1 MGEVRV
7 GRRAFKGSNRTTYI
21 DDEVKNPVVLDPKD
35 PIDAVTIAQR
45 NRMVREGDHEG
56 LVSLYATATMFQVKG
71 DTSSMPREVVGT
83 IEVYELT
90 HTNGTTCTLREAG
103 NLAAMQKDGWSVTGT
118 KTEDLLG

>member
-1 MGEVRV
+1 MGDVRI
-7 GRRAFKGSNRTTYI
+7 GRRAFRNSNRVTFL

-45 NRMVREGDHEG
+45 NRMVRDGDHEG

-71 DTSSMPREVVGT
+71 DPSLMPKEVIGT
-83 IEVYELT
+83 REVYELV
-90 HTNGTTCTLREAG
+90 HTNGNTCTLREVG

-118 KTEDLLG
+118 KLEDIVG